1 MRDIR
6 NDLQERAAMIS
17 EHIKATQAQFE
28 SVLEQFKRDHEGKT
42 KDLRAELEAVNV
54 MLGIEQ
60 RRHDGAPPASPQT
73 VPQPHAMP
81 QPLAQAGNSPRPL
94 SGILMRRAG

>member
-6 NDLQERAAMIS
+6 SDLQERAAIIG
-17 EHIKATQAQFE
+17 EHVKSAQAQFE
-28 SVLEQFKRDHEGKT
+28 TVFDQLKRDHEGKI

-54 MLGIEQ
+54 LLGIEQ
-60 RRHDGAPPASPQT
+60 RRHGAAAQAPSQAL
-73 VPQPHAMP
+73 PQPQVQAAKP
-81 QPLAQAGNSPRPL
+81 QRPL

>member
-6 NDLQERAAMIS
+6 SDLQERAAMIG

-28 SVLEQFKRDHEGKT
+28 TMLEQIKRDHEGKVR
-42 KDLRAELEAVNV
+42 DFRAELDAVNV
-54 MLGIEQ
+54 LIGMEQ
-60 RRHDGAPPASPQT
+60 RRHEGAPPQGLPKPQ
-73 VPQPHAMP
+73 
-81 QPLAQAGNSPRPL
+81 AQAANAPRPL

>member
-6 NDLQERAAMIS
+6 SDLRERAAMIGD
-17 EHIKATQAQFE
+17 HVKAAQAQFE
-28 SVLEQFKRDHEGKT
+28 TVLEQLKREHEGKI

-54 MLGIEQ
+54 LLAIEQ
-60 RRHDGAPPASPQT
+60 RRHEASTQAPPHGL
-73 VPQPHAMP
+73 PQPE
-81 QPLAQAGNSPRPL
+81 AQAARSRPL